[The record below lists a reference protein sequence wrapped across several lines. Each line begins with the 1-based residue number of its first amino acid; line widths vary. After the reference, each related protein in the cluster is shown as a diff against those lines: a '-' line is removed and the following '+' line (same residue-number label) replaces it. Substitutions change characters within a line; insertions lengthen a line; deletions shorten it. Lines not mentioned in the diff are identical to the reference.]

1 MYALDKQK
9 DRKLLLASGSALL
22 PSCVVSLDTE
32 WDWLVFYW
40 CVLNFRVDVC
50 TSQVLHQQADDVARH
65 KDNSVAFLVMIRIVI
80 G

>member
-40 CVLNFRVDVC
+40 YVLNFRVDVC
-50 TSQVLHQQADDVARH
+50 TSQVLSVARH